1 MSLCFLF
8 YFFHL
13 NYFQISKVILFFSCL
28 FFESIFFFCDVPEF
42 SCKYQVISIIIYI
55 SAPFAQ
61 STPMWT
67 QHQNIVLIQYFL
79 SSCISTQEV
88 LFQLHTS
95 FIMLLLQKLE
105 VNSIINII
113 KICVKK
119 LKIAK
124 FIYMN
129 TTNVKLLVWEP
140 SYSQIMKGLE
150 NYHSLICG
158 LFLSPTHKSNLHIYL
173 HLKYLIQPLYTPQ
186 TCVVLQKHKKLQMLA

>member
-13 NYFQISKVILFFSCL
+13 NYFQISKVIFFFSCL
-28 FFESIFFFCDVPEF
+28 FFFESIFFCEVPEF
-42 SCKYQVISIIIYI
+42 SCKYQVISVITFQRLLPKVLPC
-55 SAPFAQ
+55 A
-61 STPMWT
+61 T

-95 FIMLLLQKLE
+95 FIMHLLQKLE
-105 VNSIINII
+105 VNSSINII

-129 TTNVKLLVWEP
+129 TINVKLLVWEP
-140 SYSQIMKGLE
+140 SNLQIMKGVE

-158 LFLSPTHKSNLHIYL
+158 LCLSPTHKSNLHIFL

-186 TCVVLQKHKKLQMLA
+186 TCVVLQKHKKV